1 MKFSAIHTLTLLD
14 FPDKIA
20 AIVFT
25 AGCNFRCHF
34 CHNAEFVIPEYIQ
47 KIQAGF
53 IPEEKILN
61 FLKTRIGK
69 LDGIVITGGEPTIYG
84 EDLLGFIQ
92 KVKDLGFLV
101 KLDTNGTNPE
111 FLDQALKQNLLDYVA
126 MDIKAPSWAYADIAG
141 VPVDWKFI
149 EKSRDILLSSN
160 IDFEL
165 RTTVI
170 KGFHTQEMMEEIFA
184 FCAKAPKYSIQN
196 YRPQKVLN
204 PLWKKFEGFTTEEL
218 EEFKET
224 AQKYISHVQVFEN
237 MT

>member
-47 KIQAGF
+47 KIQEGF

-69 LDGIVITGGEPTIYG
+69 LDGIVISGGEPTIYK
-84 EDLLGFIQ
+84 EDLLRFMQ
-92 KVKDLGFLV
+92 KVKNLGFLI

-111 FLDQALKQNLLDYVA
+111 FLNQAIKQKIIDYVA
-126 MDIKAPSWAYADIAG
+126 MDIKAPSWAYTDIIG
-141 VPVDWKFI
+141 VPIDWESL
-149 EKSRDILLSSN
+149 EKSRDILFSSN
-160 IDFEL
+160 INFEL

-170 KGFHTQEMMEEIFA
+170 KGFHTTKMMEEIFA
-184 FCAKAPKYSIQN
+184 FCANAPKYSIQN
-196 YRPQKVLN
+196 YRSQKVLN
-204 PLWKKFEGFTTEEL
+204 PLWKNFKGFSIEEL
-218 EEFKET
+218 KEFQNI
-224 AQKYISHVQVFEN
+224 AQKYISNVQIFEN
-237 MT
+237 IT